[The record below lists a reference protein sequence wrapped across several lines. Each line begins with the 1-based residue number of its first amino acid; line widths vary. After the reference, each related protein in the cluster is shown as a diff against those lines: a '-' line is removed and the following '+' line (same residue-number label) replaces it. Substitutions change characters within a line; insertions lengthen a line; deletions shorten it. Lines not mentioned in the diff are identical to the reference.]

1 MQQRIRTTALAAL
14 LALGAVHQAAQAQ
27 FLDSSGVRAVPTYE
41 AVGLY
46 WSSPS
51 GANSSSGCE
60 VKFRPVGGS
69 TWTQGLAL
77 WYDSSR
83 GECRGSLVSLM
94 PGTQYEA
101 QLNLPGQ
108 AASKSITFTTWANAK
123 PVAQTIKVASGFYSG
138 LVRRRSHEDCFGLG
152 RAQVKVFGRDPSG
165 FRLVPGQDGAA

>member
-1 MQQRIRTTALAAL
+1 MKQRIRTTTATVLFALAA
-14 LALGAVHQAAQAQ
+14 AHGTASAQA
-27 FLDSSGVRAVPTYE
+27 LDSSGVRAVPTYE

-51 GANSSSGCE
+51 GANSSTGCE

-69 TWTQGLAL
+69 AWTQGLAL

-83 GECRGSLVSLM
+83 SECRGSLVNLT

-108 AASKSITFTTWANAK
+108 AASKGI
-123 PVAQTIKVASGFYSG
+123 
-138 LVRRRSHEDCFGLG
+138 
-152 RAQVKVFGRDPSG
+152 
-165 FRLVPGQDGAA
+165 